1 MQKLDR
7 RFLKVSV
14 VVKGIV
20 AEAPAEP
27 TLGDQYISSSASWGG
42 ENYLMYYNG
51 SSWEATSPSTDMLEV
66 FNSAT
71 GEYLR
76 FNGTNWVSVA
86 SIASYVT
93 PGLVREDFTLT
104 AADITGKAVTLTG
117 TPKAGTEA
125 RVMLFAL
132 GMLQLASD
140 YEATIASSAGD
151 SSTVSWDV
159 NGSSLDGLL
168 RAGDIVTVLYVPE

>member
-14 VVKGIV
+14 VVKGVV
-20 AEAPAEP
+20 AEAPANP
-27 TLGDQYISSSASWGG
+27 TVGDQYISSSASWGG
-42 ENYLMYYNG
+42 VNHLMYYNG
-51 SSWEATSPSTDMLEV
+51 TAWEATSPSTDMLEV
-66 FNSAT
+66 FNSVT

-76 FNGTNWVSVA
+76 FNGTAWVREA
-86 SIASYVT
+86 SNAIYVT

-104 AADITGKAVTLTG
+104 AADITAKAVTLTG

-125 RVMLFAL
+125 RVMLFSL

-140 YEATIASSAGD
+140 YEATIASSAGE

-159 NGSSLDGLL
+159 AGSSLDGLL

>member
-27 TLGDQYISSSASWGG
+27 AVGDQY
-42 ENYLMYYNG
+42 MD
-51 SSWEATSPSTDMLEV
+51 TLEV

-76 FNGTNWVSVA
+76 FNGTAWVSVA

-93 PGLVREDFTLT
+93 PGLVREDFTLS

-117 TPKAGTEA
+117 TPKIGTEA

-140 YEATIASSAGD
+140 YEATIASTAGE

-159 NGSSLDGLL
+159 TGSSLDGLL
-168 RAGDIVTVLYVPE
+168 RAGDQVTVLYVPE

>member
-27 TLGDQYISSSASWGG
+27 AVGDQYISSSAAWGG

-51 SSWEATSPSTDMLEV
+51 TAWEATAPSTDMLEV

-76 FNGTNWVSVA
+76 FNGTAWVSVA

-93 PGLVREDFTLT
+93 PGLVREDFTLS

-117 TPKAGTEA
+117 TPKIGTE
-125 RVMLFAL
+125 
-132 GMLQLASD
+132 D
-140 YEATIASSAGD
+140 YEATIASTAGE

-159 NGSSLDGLL
+159 TGSSLDGLL